1 MVLGKQ
7 LRDRDTLE
15 LCEKFIIH
23 LTKVLISVLD
33 MHPFAFIDFIQ
44 PSLEFTTYFL
54 FTSEGCSYLFERFTI
69 QCFNLIKN
77 ILLCVEY
84 KPPKVLD
91 MCKHPE
97 TLVANEIKIGF
108 FQTNILTDICRKLVS
123 HYFIL
128 TQEELEMWDADP
140 ETFAI
145 DESGDTWK
153 YSLRVSL
160 YRDKYLIYLIIVVC
174 YSLAWKLFLL
184 RYFTSFGTFWLQFY

>member
-1 MVLGKQ
+1 MLYLSIVIFVDILGKQ

-33 MHPFAFIDFIQ
+33 THPFSFIDFIQ

-54 FTSEGCSYLFERFTI
+54 FTAEGCSFLFERFII

-84 KPPKVLD
+84 KPPKVA

-97 TLVANEIKIGF
+97 TLRANEIKIGF

-128 TQEELEMWDADP
+128 TQEELEMWNADP

-153 YSLRVSL
+153 YSLRVS
-160 YRDKYLIYLIIVVC
+160 K
-174 YSLAWKLFLL
+174 SELFLL
-184 RYFTSFGTFWLQFY
+184 FLVKRNCNC